1 MEMLDMR
8 QKKAVTKELKKRYDK
23 ATKKKKSIMLDEFC
37 ATTRYNRSYASW
49 ILKIKKDKVLGYM
62 KTGGKRIKFVAAK
75 AKAQKKGRPRIYT
88 YDVFLVL
95 KKIWVIFDFICSKR
109 LAPFM
114 AEAVEKLKKHK
125 EIETTGEVDR
135 KLTTMS
141 ASTIDRL
148 LKKEKDK
155 FRLGKGRSGTKPGTL
170 LKNQIPIRTFADW
183 DDAVPGFTEVDLVG
197 HDGGN
202 NSGDYVQSLNFVDIA
217 TCWDSTAACKNKAQV
232 HVFRALEAIVA
243 RFPFAVLG
251 IDSDN
256 GSEFINDIMLRYCN
270 KNEITF
276 TRSRPYKKN
285 DSCFVEQKNFSVV
298 RRNVGYLRHDTDEEL
313 MILNELYIYLD
324 SYVNYFQPVLKL
336 ILKTRVGSKV
346 TKKYD
351 KAKTPFRRVLE
362 SEHIDDKIKARLKI
376 QYDSLNPAELKRK
389 IARLQDKL
397 LKLNT
402 LKQKAGKE
410 TVINAEAYG
419 YITG

>member
-8 QKKAVTKELKKRYDK
+8 QKKAVTKELKKRYNK
-23 ATKKKKSIMLDEFC
+23 ATKKGKGVILDEFC
-37 ATTRYNRSYASW
+37 ATTGYNRSYASW
-49 ILKIKKDKVLGYM
+49 ILKIKKDKVLGYI
-62 KTGGKRIKFVAAK
+62 KSGGKRIKFVAAK
-75 AKAQKKGRPRIYT
+75 KKAKKRGKPRIYT
-88 YDVFLVL
+88 YDVFLAL

-114 AEAVEKLKKHK
+114 AEAVKKLEAHRELDITNK
-125 EIETTGEVDR
+125 VR
-135 KLTTMS
+135 QKLFKIS

-155 FRLGKGRSGTKPGTL
+155 FRLGKGKSGTKPGTL

-183 DDAVPGFTEVDLVG
+183 DEKKPGFTECDLVA

-202 NSGDYVQSLNFVDIA
+202 SSGDYIQSLNFVDIA

-232 HVFRALEAIVA
+232 NVFRALEAIVA
-243 RFPFAVLG
+243 RFPFKILG

-256 GSEFINDIMLRYCN
+256 GSEFINAHLLTYCL
-270 KNEITF
+270 KEKITF
-276 TRSRPYKKN
+276 TRSRPYRKN
-285 DSCFVEQKNFSVV
+285 DSCFVEQKNYSVV

-313 MILNELYIYLD
+313 RTLNELYIYLD
-324 SYVNYFQPVLKL
+324 SYVNYFQPVQKL

-346 TKKYD
+346 SKKYD

-362 SEHIDDKIKARLKI
+362 SKSIDDKIKARLERE
-376 QYDSLNPAELKRK
+376 YDSLNPAELKRK
-389 IARLQDKL
+389 ISRLQEKL

-402 LKQKAGKE
+402 LKQKVGKE
-410 TVINAEAYG
+410 MIINAEAYG